1 MLDEAALF
9 ALPAPLCVI
18 DTNVILGFL
27 KQTDDEAWGADA
39 FPVHWQR
46 VEAMLRDGRVVGT
59 TSVLA
64 ELLVWTDRIPN
75 LSRWLKANHSAFLA
89 PTTDQLRWAK
99 QITNAY
105 PVYGSASNFEADLM
119 VMAMAGAVGG
129 AAFCAEKPS
138 GHSPRKPKMPYVCAE
153 HGIDFVTVSEFF
165 RREPVTD

>member
-9 ALPAPLCVI
+9 ALPAPRYVI

-59 TSVLA
+59 TSVMA
-64 ELLVWTDRIPN
+64 ELFEWTDRIPN